1 MSASRWNFKLQG
13 MKHDALEV
21 QMCHPAE
28 QNNSSSYQ
36 TNILRI
42 LRCTAHAMANGPGG
56 LHFVPGA
63 KPWLEGVSLF
73 HRQYAT
79 STTTL

>member
-1 MSASRWNFKLQG
+1 MKQDAS
-13 MKHDALEV
+13 EV
-21 QMCHPAE
+21 QMCPFAE
-28 QNNSSSYQ
+28 QNSSSSFQ
-36 TNILRI
+36 SNILRI

-63 KPWLEGVSLF
+63 TPWLEGLSMF
-73 HRQYAT
+73 PRQYAT

>member
-1 MSASRWNFKLQG
+1 
-13 MKHDALEV
+13 MKQDALEL
-21 QMCHPAE
+21 QMCSQAE

-73 HRQYAT
+73 PRHYST